1 MFVEPALAA
10 LVKERGPSHPHYA
23 IVIFSDHCARFVAEG
38 RLDPRQPRE
47 IIVQKA
53 RALLA
58 VEAGQA
64 RPAWLEPIAVEL
76 PAEAVVI
83 AEALPKDRMAVRAA
97 IFRDVA
103 RRYGLAQRDLLDDT
117 RKHNRSHPRQELF
130 YRLRKELGLSLG
142 RIGQICGGRHH
153 TTVLH
158 GIKQHCARF
167 GLPVPA
173 VTAEA

>member
-23 IVIFSDHCARFVAEG
+23 VVIFSDHCARFVAEG
-38 RLDPRQPRE
+38 RLDPKLPRE
-47 IIVQKA
+47 VIVKKA

-58 VEAGQA
+58 GEAGQA
-64 RPAWLEPIAVEL
+64 KPTWLEPIAVEL
-76 PAEAVVI
+76 PAEA
-83 AEALPKDRMAVRAA
+83 AEVPLENRMARRAA

-117 RKHNRSHPRQELF
+117 RAHNRSHPRQELF
-130 YRLRKELGLSLG
+130 YRLRKELGFSLA

-167 GLPVPA
+167 GLPMPT
-173 VTAEA
+173 VTSEA